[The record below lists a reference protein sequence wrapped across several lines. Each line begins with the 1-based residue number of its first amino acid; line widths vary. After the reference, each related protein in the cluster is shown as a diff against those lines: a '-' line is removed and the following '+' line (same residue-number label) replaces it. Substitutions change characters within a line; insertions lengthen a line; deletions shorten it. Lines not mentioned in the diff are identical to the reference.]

1 MFSKPRRDR
10 PFFSSLLEGDAM
22 IYELRDH
29 PDDLPIPCD
38 TLEEARHRARRR
50 AEQFGIAVLI
60 YEIDPYRG
68 ERFIEEI
75 N

>member
-1 MFSKPRRDR
+1 MN
-10 PFFSSLLEGDAM
+10 
-22 IYELRDH
+22 YELRDH

-38 TLEEARHRARRR
+38 TLDEARRRARHRAER
-50 AEQFGIAVLI
+50 FGIPVLI
-60 YEIDPYRG
+60 YEMDPFRG